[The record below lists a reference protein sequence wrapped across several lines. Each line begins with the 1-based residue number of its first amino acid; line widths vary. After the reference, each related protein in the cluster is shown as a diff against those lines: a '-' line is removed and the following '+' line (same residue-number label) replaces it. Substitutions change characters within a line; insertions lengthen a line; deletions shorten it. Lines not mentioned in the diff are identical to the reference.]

1 MRGRKKRIFAIV
13 LGFLVFSCFGGCVTK
28 QPEGNGQQAAGVNIA
43 DVSEGDMEEP
53 LQNLSGNESGMPD
66 LAENEMQDAD
76 MKPEGESVVY
86 YTVEEVKALEIPED
100 KLAYWLVLNS
110 KIPFIS
116 ADEGCQEFFWDE
128 YFWRLSEPVLR
139 FTMSDFAIVDLDVDG
154 VEELV
159 MTGFMPETTWILDY
173 QEGKVYSYQ
182 FVFRGMAG
190 IGIDGVYSS
199 SIASDMGGFHRIH
212 LDKGSYE
219 EETLAYMN
227 GDYFEVD
234 GAEVSSDEFYAYTA
248 SLTDT
253 EKINGMDFMEEML
266 DEVLLG
272 DFAEEASQIRNVAQ
286 EEICD
291 ENNPQMAEV
300 PELYREVLTGNEGFV
315 CVTENG
321 ETFFIDGSSVRNPAG
336 EEQYQILYFSSADM
350 DGDGENEVVLA
361 CSGGAAGENLIL
373 HEAEGVIYGYVFE
386 FWNEMSVIA
395 NDGVFQEGTY
405 RDQYGKI
412 SSFDENGCDIEEVD
426 YNGNINDDRIRYYYF
441 SEELIGR

>member
-1 MRGRKKRIFAIV
+1 
-13 LGFLVFSCFGGCVTK
+13 
-28 QPEGNGQQAAGVNIA
+28 
-43 DVSEGDMEEP
+43 
-53 LQNLSGNESGMPD
+53 
-66 LAENEMQDAD
+66 
-76 MKPEGESVVY
+76 
-86 YTVEEVKALEIPED
+86 
-100 KLAYWLVLNS
+100 
-110 KIPFIS
+110 
-116 ADEGCQEFFWDE
+116 
-128 YFWRLSEPVLR
+128 
-139 FTMSDFAIVDLDVDG
+139 MSDFAIADLDGDG
-154 VEELV
+154 VGELV
-159 MTGFMPETTWILDY
+159 MTGYMPETTWILDY
-173 QEGKVYSYQ
+173 QEGRVYSYQ
-182 FVFRGMAG
+182 FVYRGMAG

-199 SIASDMGGFHRIH
+199 SSASDIGGFHRIH
-212 LDKGSYE
+212 LDRGSYE

-253 EKINGMDFMEEML
+253 EKINGMDFTEEML

-321 ETFFIDGSSVRNPAG
+321 ETFFVDGNSVRNPAG

-361 CSGGAAGENLIL
+361 CSRGAAGENLIL

-386 FWNEMSVIA
+386 FWNEMSAIA

-405 RDQYGKI
+405 REQYGKI